1 MTWPVSS
8 AENGRYPPW
17 WVATGRSLITTVAL
31 TMTPSNSTM
40 IRLPGRRELTS
51 GPPLKW
57 RR

>member
-17 WVATGRSLITTVAL
+17 WVLTVWSLITTVAL
-31 TMTPSNSTM
+31 TMTPSKSTM
-40 IRLPGRRELTS
+40 ILLPGRRVLSS